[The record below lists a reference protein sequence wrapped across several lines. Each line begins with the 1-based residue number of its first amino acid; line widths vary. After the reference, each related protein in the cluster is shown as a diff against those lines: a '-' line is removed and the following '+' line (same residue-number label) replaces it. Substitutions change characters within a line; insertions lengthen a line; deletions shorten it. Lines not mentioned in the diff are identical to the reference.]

1 MSYRN
6 ENDEREELDE
16 GFNVFGIF
24 THLAAAGLGFAVGNT
39 VGSRHKHRQLE
50 RKIEALE
57 QDIVYDTHPSTW

>member
-6 ENDEREELDE
+6 DEEREERDE
-16 GFNVFGIF
+16 GFDLFGVF
-24 THLAAAGLGFAVGNT
+24 THLAAAGLGFAAGNA
-39 VGSRHKHRQLE
+39 VGSRRKHRELE